1 MILYVNGCSHTAA
14 AEAVVPYCFAEDD
27 PELYHLGR
35 RPHPMNVMASWAMEL
50 GRQTHLEVY
59 MDAESA
65 SSNDRID
72 RTTRAWIENNLEKA
86 KQSFMILQWTS
97 WEREEWLHDSGQ
109 YYQVNASGIDHVPPE
124 WQDRYRRYIVGVDW
138 QQKTQAAHDKIW
150 ALHQYLN
157 DLRVPHLFFNGTSTF
172 SDLPNEQRKNWEN
185 CYINPYDRDQSYY
198 NYCLS
203 CGFREKTH
211 GFYHLGADAHSFW
224 ADYVLQYMLNHQM
237 LDTAQL

>member
-27 PELYHLGR
+27 PDLYHLGR
-35 RPHPMNVMASWAMEL
+35 RPHPMNLMASWAMEL
-50 GRQTHLEVY
+50 GRRTHLEVY

-72 RTTRAWIENNLEKA
+72 RTTRAWVENNLEKA

-157 DLRVPHLFFNGTSTF
+157 DLKIPHLFFNTYNNF
-172 SDLPNEQRKNWEN
+172 SNQIPKIWNKS
-185 CYINPYDRDQSYY
+185 YIEPYDPGMTYWHYLTNLGFKSNPSYH
-198 NYCLS
+198 
-203 CGFREKTH
+203 F
-211 GFYHLGADAHSFW
+211 GADAHRKW
-224 ADYVLQYMLNHQM
+224 AEFLLPYLTRL
-237 LDTAQL
+237 L